1 MFEQDL
7 HVNEL
12 FWLILSFIFVL
23 CLSDEFQPFY
33 FQFNAIFLFLS
44 YLISMCKVFLQN
56 KSCFTFTSLTYK
68 LPTKNAQSCYYI
80 FFPNH
85 RNTKNR
91 MIQNYSWHTTN
102 RTYLKLVNRFT
113 IIRKFS
119 SETQY
124 LDDGCL
130 KQCVE
135 GRGLQLQEL

>member
-1 MFEQDL
+1 MIFFDWFSVSYL
-7 HVNEL
+7 YCVSVTS
-12 FWLILSFIFVL
+12 FSPFIFNL
-23 CLSDEFQPFY
+23 MPFFY
-33 FQFNAIFLFLS
+33 FYHIWFLCTRF
-44 YLISMCKVFLQN
+44 F
-56 KSCFTFTSLTYK
+56 YK
-68 LPTKNAQSCYYI
+68 TNLVLRLHLWPTKNAQSCYYI

>member
-1 MFEQDL
+1 MNFFDWFSASYL
-7 HVNEL
+7 YCVSVTC
-12 FWLILSFIFVL
+12 FVPFIFNYHSWDL
-23 CLSDEFQPFY
+23 CNRFFHKKILFY
-33 FQFNAIFLFLS
+33 VYIFD
-44 YLISMCKVFLQN
+44 LQ
-56 KSCFTFTSLTYK
+56 TV
-68 LPTKNAQSCYYI
+68 KNDQSCYYI

-85 RNTKNR
+85 RNTENGK
-91 MIQNYSWHTTN
+91 IQKCSSWHTTN